1 VMTFLALVISRYG
14 LGNGF
19 AVLLLAGHGA
29 LLHRVVHALAGGTAR
44 PELILPFFAAVAG
57 TAIATSWI
65 LRQRVRGPSPASSVR
80 LPTAGLVP
88 LTALPSLLALFALTW
103 PEAAARL
110 GVWWQDSVSRPGAG
124 LLVELGFLVATGG
137 VLSWLFSRPSRPGSA
152 TASGARS
159 RSFAVAVALSIA
171 YLVAVALLGR
181 WSASVLG
188 YFALS
193 LVSVAFATA
202 ILMDL
207 IAEWRALARRDD
219 LVPLW
224 PLHQVQRVDL
234 VTGALTRNGI
244 DVHARGLYFRL
255 LLHFFAPFVPVLLYV
270 PGEQAEE
277 ARAIIRAQLEAT

>member
-1 VMTFLALVISRYG
+1 M
-14 LGNGF
+14 
-19 AVLLLAGHGA
+19 
-29 LLHRVVHALAGGTAR
+29 
-44 PELILPFFAAVAG
+44 
-57 TAIATSWI
+57 
-65 LRQRVRGPSPASSVR
+65 
-80 LPTAGLVP
+80 
-88 LTALPSLLALFALTW
+88 
-103 PEAAARL
+103 
-110 GVWWQDSVSRPGAG
+110 
-124 LLVELGFLVATGG
+124 
-137 VLSWLFSRPSRPGSA
+137 
-152 TASGARS
+152 
-159 RSFAVAVALSIA
+159 
-171 YLVAVALLGR
+171 
-181 WSASVLG
+181 LG

-255 LLHFFAPFVPVLLYV
+255 LLHFFGPFVPVLLYV